1 MAFGFS
7 PVLPL
12 QRNSEDGFY
21 VLTKTLKENI
31 QQNFKNL
38 LLTAPGERVM
48 IPDFGV
54 GLRHY
59 LFEQNSF
66 NLHDRI
72 SERIDQQIEEFM
84 PFVTIEEVSFAE
96 EEETN
101 NILSIPVIYS
111 VPSYNISEMITVSK
125 NGI

>member
-101 NILSIPVIYS
+101 NILSITVIYS